1 MSRTFSPLEIDYL
14 RRKIYEMIYSL
25 KGKITVKEMNFV
37 VIECAGVGYGCKTSY
52 NTVSKLGETGSEAT
66 LYTHL
71 VIREDNIEL
80 FGFATLQELNCFK
93 LLISVSGVGGK
104 AGISILSDITPE
116 NFAFLVASG
125 DSKAFTKTKGI
136 GAKTAQRIVLELKDK
151 IESFDGMAVNPAV
164 SANSPA
170 VNNLA
175 VSEAMEAL
183 MVLGYSQE
191 EIAPL
196 IRKCDPNLSTQE
208 IIKETLRFI
217 SSGKI

>member
-1 MSRTFSPLEIDYL
+1 
-14 RRKIYEMIYSL
+14 MIYSL

-151 IESFDGMAVNPAV
+151 IESFDGMAVNPTV

-170 VNNLA
+170 VNNSA